1 MRDNEEQTDRPGRR
15 SKRFFIGLDWMF
27 VFKVTEVQP
36 LMGLTGVRQMAAS
49 SDPPPVIPVPES
61 LAAQTS

>member
-1 MRDNEEQTDRPGRR
+1 MRQLV
-15 SKRFFIGLDWMF
+15 GLDWVF
-27 VFKVTEVQP
+27 IFKVTEVQP

-61 LAAQTS
+61 LAAQTA

>member
-1 MRDNEEQTDRPGRR
+1 MVIAPTWCRLTGEAPYFP
-15 SKRFFIGLDWMF
+15 FFDWI

-49 SDPPPVIPVPES
+49 SDPPPLSVWALLGFRV
-61 LAAQTS
+61 